1 MDRIKEVKILRVQ
14 DNKVE
19 QLTDEVIEEYPLTI
33 AINGSDLL
41 TLQCSPHWLKELAV
55 GYLLS
60 EGLICGKQ
68 DILSLKEDFSSN
80 RIFVETVNK
89 ELVAARL
96 NRKPTKA
103 TGGSSSFSSSKLDDF
118 ILESSLQVSAEII
131 FAFADYLSGRSDLF
145 ARTGGVHS
153 SLLCDKDQVLLFA
166 DDVGRHN
173 AVDKIIGRAALDG
186 IPLDDKILVCSG
198 RISSEMIFKALKN
211 RIPVVV
217 SRSAPMAP
225 AIETARKH
233 QATLVCFVR
242 GRRMN
247 IYSGE
252 ERILLH

>member
-41 TLQCSPHWLKELAV
+41 TLQCSPHWLKELAI

-89 ELVAARL
+89 ELVAAHL

-103 TGGSSSFSSSKLDDF
+103 TG
-118 ILESSLQVSAEII
+118 
-131 FAFADYLSGRSDLF
+131 
-145 ARTGGVHS
+145 
-153 SLLCDKDQVLLFA
+153 
-166 DDVGRHN
+166 
-173 AVDKIIGRAALDG
+173 
-186 IPLDDKILVCSG
+186 
-198 RISSEMIFKALKN
+198 
-211 RIPVVV
+211 
-217 SRSAPMAP
+217 
-225 AIETARKH
+225 
-233 QATLVCFVR
+233 
-242 GRRMN
+242 
-247 IYSGE
+247 
-252 ERILLH
+252 